1 MDMGFHQAIG
11 ALLVLLII
19 LPLVARTR
27 LLRIPIWSFMAFAS
41 FISVLT
47 ELVSLDELGVIID
60 LNVILFLIGMF
71 SIVGLAE
78 SSGLLEYI
86 SYAFISRFRS
96 RYGLILGSSILY
108 GLLAAFTV
116 NDTVALMGPPI
127 AYTVARV
134 AQTPLSFSFILLAFS
149 LTIGSVM
156 TPIGN
161 PQNMLI
167 SINSG
172 LQAPFPV
179 FMYYLTIPTL
189 VNLIVTPLLLIKIYG
204 IRNER
209 IEIASIPSEYLR
221 SRRDAVLALV
231 GLVTAIIAL
240 VVNDFLALYGMPH
253 ISEKG
258 FIPFVIAAGIYIFT
272 TNPRESLLRV
282 DWGTVMFF
290 ITMFITTEGIWRS
303 GIIQPVLN
311 LLSLGGCGSA
321 LSIASVTL
329 SSLLISQVLSNVPF
343 VNLYIGYLKNI
354 GCTGSS
360 IPEWL
365 ALASMSTIAG
375 NLMPLG
381 AASNIIIMEYLESR
395 YKTTLSFKEFV
406 RAGVLVTVV
415 NTLIYYLFLLPL
427 TI

>member
-1 MDMGFHQAIG
+1 M
-11 ALLVLLII
+11 LII
-19 LPLVARTR
+19 LPLIARTR
-27 LLRIPIWSFMAFAS
+27 LLKIPIWSFMAFAS

-47 ELVSLDELGVIID
+47 GLVTWDELGVVID

-78 SSGLLEYI
+78 SSGLLEYV

-96 RYGLILGSSILY
+96 RYGIIFGSSILF

-127 AYTVARV
+127 AYAVARV
-134 AQTPLSFSFILLAFS
+134 TKTPPSFSFILLAFS

-172 LQAPFPV
+172 LKAPFPV
-179 FMYYLTIPTL
+179 FMYYLTISTL
-189 VNLIVTPLLLIKIYG
+189 VNLILTPLILIKIYR

-209 IEIASIPSEYLR
+209 VEITSVPSEYLK
-221 SRRDAVLALV
+221 SRRDAALALA
-231 GLVTAIIAL
+231 GLVSAITAL
-240 VVNDFLALYGMPH
+240 VINDFLAFYGLPH
-253 ISEKG
+253 IGEKG
-258 FIPFVIAAGIYIFT
+258 FIPFIIAAGIYIFT
-272 TNPRESLLRV
+272 TNPRDSLLRV
-282 DWGTVMFF
+282 DWGTIMFF

-311 LLSLGGCGSA
+311 SLSLGVCGSG
-321 LSIASVTL
+321 LSIASITL

-343 VNLYIGYLKNI
+343 VNL
-354 GCTGSS
+354 
-360 IPEWL
+360 
-365 ALASMSTIAG
+365 
-375 NLMPLG
+375 
-381 AASNIIIMEYLESR
+381 
-395 YKTTLSFKEFV
+395 
-406 RAGVLVTVV
+406 
-415 NTLIYYLFLLPL
+415 
-427 TI
+427 